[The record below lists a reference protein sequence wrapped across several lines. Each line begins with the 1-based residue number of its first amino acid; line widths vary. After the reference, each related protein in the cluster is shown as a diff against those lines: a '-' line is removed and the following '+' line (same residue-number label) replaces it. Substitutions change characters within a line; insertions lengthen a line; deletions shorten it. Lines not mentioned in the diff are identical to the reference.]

1 VGDDIK
7 TLDQKGKDGT
17 TKRSQKALRNLANNG
32 KFVAGGGIARQFK
45 IFLGLGQVIGSSV
58 FDGEFEVCIYNK
70 HVITRFICCCCCL
83 IWDCE
88 VFPDL
93 AWPKTFLGLAR
104 LLSVFNLAIFQ
115 LPVLSCAMRF
125 TFFDEFLVM
134 SCAPLLFLFVL
145 LLANLLG
152 HYEWPFKWFYDT
164 RCAGWFHWL
173 ACAVVFLLYP
183 QVSNIVLQM
192 LHCKEFHDGSRYLVS
207 GEQTVIRHTYKES
220 SRPKMCIASALFAAP
235 QILTSDVMDPKRK
248 LMHRTLWVMS
258 HISRCKAG
266 VELWLPFGRLAYQL
280 SSS

>member
-1 VGDDIK
+1 
-7 TLDQKGKDGT
+7 
-17 TKRSQKALRNLANNG
+17 
-32 KFVAGGGIARQFK
+32 
-45 IFLGLGQVIGSSV
+45 
-58 FDGEFEVCIYNK
+58 
-70 HVITRFICCCCCL
+70 
-83 IWDCE
+83 
-88 VFPDL
+88 L
-93 AWPKTFLGLAR
+93 AWPKIFLGLAR

-145 LLANLLG
+145 LLANFLG
-152 HYEWPFKWFYDT
+152 ILVECGNPWFAKPFKWFYDT

-173 ACAVVFLLYP
+173 ACAVVFILYP
-183 QVSNIVLQM
+183 QVSNIVLQI

-220 SRPKMCIASALFAAP
+220 SRPKMCIASTLFAAP
-235 QILTSDVMDPKRK
+235 QILTSDVTDPKTK
-248 LMHRTLWVMS
+248 LTHRTLWVMS